1 MPRAIPLLGRS
12 GVLGV
17 DLAATAP
24 PRPRP
29 LEPLPRLLAAVA
41 TGRRLGVAALERR
54 VVVLR
59 AGVLLRDVAVR
70 LVRLLRLLALL
81 LAGRALLATGVAV
94 TGLAALAAAGLGAAA
109 LLLAGVAGLGVEPA
123 GVLELAMALRK
134 GREAVEL
141 NRAGRSVS
149 HRAPRNR

>member
-1 MPRAIPLLGRS
+1 MLGRS

-17 DLAATAP
+17 DLATAP

-54 VVVLR
+54 VLVLR
-59 AGVLLRDVAVR
+59 AGVVLR
-70 LVRLLRLLALL
+70 LVRLELRLPAVP
-81 LAGRALLATGVAV
+81 LAGRALLGTGVAV
-94 TGLAALAAAGLGAAA
+94 TGLAALAAAGAGAAA
-109 LLLAGVAGLGVEPA
+109 PLLAGAAGLGVEPA
-123 GVLELAMALRK
+123 GVLELAMVLRK

-149 HRAPRNR
+149 HRAPRSR

>member
-17 DLAATAP
+17 GLVATAP

-59 AGVLLRDVAVR
+59 AGVLLREVAVR
-70 LVRLLRLLALL
+70 LVRLLALL

-94 TGLAALAAAGLGAAA
+94 TGLAALAAAGVGAAA

>member
-17 DLAATAP
+17 DLVATAP

-59 AGVLLRDVAVR
+59 AGVLLREVAVR
-70 LVRLLRLLALL
+70 LVRLLALL

-94 TGLAALAAAGLGAAA
+94 TGLAALAAAGVGAAA

>member
-1 MPRAIPLLGRS
+1 MLGRS
-12 GVLGV
+12 GMLGV
-17 DLAATAP
+17 DLATAP

-29 LEPLPRLLAAVA
+29 LEPLLLPRLLVAVA

-59 AGVLLRDVAVR
+59 AGVLLR
-70 LVRLLRLLALL
+70 LVRLELRLPAVL
-81 LAGRALLATGVAV
+81 LAGRALLATGGAV
-94 TGLAALAAAGLGAAA
+94 TGLASLAAAGLEAAA
-109 LLLAGVAGLGVEPA
+109 LLLAGAAGLGVEPA

>member
-1 MPRAIPLLGRS
+1 LLGRS
-12 GVLGV
+12 GMLGV
-17 DLAATAP
+17 DLATAP

-29 LEPLPRLLAAVA
+29 LEPLLLPRLLVAVA

-59 AGVLLRDVAVR
+59 AGVLLR
-70 LVRLLRLLALL
+70 LVRLELRLPAVL
-81 LAGRALLATGVAV
+81 LAGRALLATGGAV
-94 TGLAALAAAGLGAAA
+94 TGLASLAAAGLEAAA
-109 LLLAGVAGLGVEPA
+109 LLLAGAAGLGVEPA

>member
-1 MPRAIPLLGRS
+1 MLGRS

-17 DLAATAP
+17 DRVATAP

-59 AGVLLRDVAVR
+59 AGVLLREVA
-70 LVRLLRLLALL
+70 VRLLRLLALL
-81 LAGRALLATGVAV
+81 LAGRALLATGAAV
-94 TGLAALAAAGLGAAA
+94 TGLAALAAAGIGAAA

-123 GVLELAMALRK
+123 GVLELAMALGK